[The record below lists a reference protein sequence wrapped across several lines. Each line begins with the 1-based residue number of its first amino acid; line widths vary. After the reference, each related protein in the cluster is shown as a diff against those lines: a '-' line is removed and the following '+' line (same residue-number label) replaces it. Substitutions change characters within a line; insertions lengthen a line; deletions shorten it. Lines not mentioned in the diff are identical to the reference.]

1 MTENFLDAVDRAKQY
16 VSKLAS
22 QKNNYS
28 DNIDIN
34 KIWQLNNTYIVSPV
48 ESGIVIIDQK
58 LAHQRILY
66 ERAVSLLQNPST
78 SFPLSQTLLFPV
90 ELKFSS
96 DDYYNLLDA
105 LPFLNRIGFD
115 LIKNETDSV
124 VLESIPTDMLRGNEA
139 EIISKILK
147 KFMSLIKNNM
157 SKEKAIALSF
167 SSQACIKH
175 GDSLDDNE
183 MVEIVNRLFGTKDPF
198 ICPQGRSS
206 IIQIPINEIKEKFEL
221 DILP

>member
-1 MTENFLDAVDRAKQY
+1 MTEKFIDAVDRAKIY

-28 DNIDIN
+28 NNIDIN
-34 KIWQLNNTYIVSPV
+34 KIWQLNNTYIVSPI

-66 ERAVSLLQNPST
+66 ERAKNLLQNPVANS
-78 SFPLSQTLLFPV
+78 PLSQTLLFPV

-96 DDYYNLLDA
+96 DDYSNLLDM

-115 LIKNETDSV
+115 LIKNETDCV
-124 VLESIPTDMLRGNEA
+124 VLESIPTDMLRGNET

-147 KFMSLIKNNM
+147 NFMSLLKNNA

-198 ICPQGRSS
+198 ICPQGRPS
-206 IIQIPINEIKEKFEL
+206 IVQIPINEIKAKF
-221 DILP
+221 

>member
-1 MTENFLDAVDRAKQY
+1 MTEKFIDAVDRAKIY

-28 DNIDIN
+28 NNIDIN
-34 KIWQLNNTYIVSPV
+34 KIWQLNNTYIVSPI

-66 ERAVSLLQNPST
+66 ERAKNLLQNPVANS
-78 SFPLSQTLLFPV
+78 PLSQTLLFPV

-96 DDYYNLLDA
+96 DDYSALLDV

-115 LIKNETDSV
+115 LIKNETDCV
-124 VLESIPTDMLRGNEA
+124 VLESIPTDMLRGNETA
-139 EIISKILK
+139 IISKILK
-147 KFMSLIKNNM
+147 NFMSLLKNNA
-157 SKEKAIALSF
+157 SKEKALALSF

-198 ICPQGRSS
+198 ICPQGRPS
-206 IIQIPINEIKEKFEL
+206 IVQIPINEIKAKF
-221 DILP
+221 

>member
-1 MTENFLDAVDRAKQY
+1 MTEKFIDAVDRAKIY

-28 DNIDIN
+28 NNIDIN
-34 KIWQLNNTYIVSPV
+34 KIWQLNNTYIVSPI
-48 ESGIVIIDQK
+48 ESAIVIIDQK

-66 ERAVSLLQNPST
+66 ERAKNLLQNPVANS
-78 SFPLSQTLLFPV
+78 PLSQTLLFPV

-96 DDYYNLLDA
+96 DDYSALLDV

-115 LIKNETDSV
+115 LIKNETDCV
-124 VLESIPTDMLRGNEA
+124 VLESIPTDMLRGNETA
-139 EIISKILK
+139 IISKILK
-147 KFMSLIKNNM
+147 NFMSLLKNNA
-157 SKEKAIALSF
+157 SKEKALALSF

-198 ICPQGRSS
+198 ICPQGRPS
-206 IIQIPINEIKEKFEL
+206 IVQIPINEIKAKF
-221 DILP
+221 

>member
-22 QKNNYS
+22 QKNKYS
-28 DNIDIN
+28 DSIDIN

-66 ERAVSLLQNPST
+66 ERAVSLLQNPFS
-78 SFPLSQTLLFPV
+78 SFSLSQTLLFPV

-96 DDYYNLLDA
+96 EDYSNLLDA

-147 KFMSLIKNNM
+147 NFMSLIKNNM

-183 MVEIVNRLFGTKDPF
+183 MVEVVNRLFGTKDPF
-198 ICPQGRSS
+198 I
-206 IIQIPINEIKEKFEL
+206 
-221 DILP
+221 

>member
-1 MTENFLDAVDRAKQY
+1 MNEKFIDAVDRAKLY

-22 QKNNYS
+22 QKNDYS
-28 DNIDIN
+28 DSIDVN
-34 KIWQLNNTYIVSPV
+34 KIWQLNNAYIVSPV
-48 ESGIVIIDQK
+48 KSGIVIIDQK

-66 ERAVSLLQNPST
+66 ERAINMLQNS
-78 SFPLSQTLLFPV
+78 SSSLPLSQTILFPV

-96 DDYYNLLDA
+96 HDYSNLLDA

-139 EIISKILK
+139 KIISKILIN
-147 KFMSLIKNNM
+147 FMSLLKNNM

-167 SSQACIKH
+167 SKHACIKH
-175 GDSLDDNE
+175 GDSLDNNE

-206 IIQIPINEIKEKFEL
+206 IIQISINEIKAKF
-221 DILP
+221 

>member
-66 ERAVSLLQNPST
+66 ERAVILLQNPSS

-96 DDYYNLLDA
+96 EDYSNLLDA

-115 LIKNETDSV
+115 LIKNERV
-124 VLESIPTDMLRGNEA
+124 
-139 EIISKILK
+139 
-147 KFMSLIKNNM
+147 
-157 SKEKAIALSF
+157 
-167 SSQACIKH
+167 
-175 GDSLDDNE
+175 
-183 MVEIVNRLFGTKDPF
+183 
-198 ICPQGRSS
+198 
-206 IIQIPINEIKEKFEL
+206 
-221 DILP
+221 

>member
-1 MTENFLDAVDRAKQY
+1 MNENFLDAVDRAKQY

-66 ERAVSLLQNPST
+66 ERAVSLMQNPSS

-96 DDYYNLLDA
+96 EDYSNLLDA

-139 EIISKILK
+139 EIIGKILK

-206 IIQIPINEIKEKFEL
+206 IIQIPINEIKEKF
-221 DILP
+221 

>member
-1 MTENFLDAVDRAKQY
+1 MNDKFIDAVDRAKLY

-22 QKNNYS
+22 QKNDYS
-28 DNIDIN
+28 NSIDAN
-34 KIWQLNNTYIVSPV
+34 KIWQLNNAYIVSPV
-48 ESGIVIIDQK
+48 KSGIVIIDQK

-66 ERAVSLLQNPST
+66 EKAISMLQNS
-78 SFPLSQTLLFPV
+78 SSNLPLSQTILFPV
-90 ELKFSS
+90 ELKFSF
-96 DDYYNLLDA
+96 DDYSNLLDA

-139 EIISKILK
+139 KIISKILIN
-147 KFMSLIKNNM
+147 FMSLLKNNM

-167 SSQACIKH
+167 SKHACIKH
-175 GDSLDDNE
+175 GDSLDNNE

-206 IIQIPINEIKEKFEL
+206 IIQIPINEIKAKFEL
-221 DILP
+221 GILP

>member
-1 MTENFLDAVDRAKQY
+1 M
-16 VSKLAS
+16 
-22 QKNNYS
+22 
-28 DNIDIN
+28 
-34 KIWQLNNTYIVSPV
+34 
-48 ESGIVIIDQK
+48 
-58 LAHQRILY
+58 
-66 ERAVSLLQNPST
+66 
-78 SFPLSQTLLFPV
+78 
-90 ELKFSS
+90 
-96 DDYYNLLDA
+96 DA

-139 EIISKILK
+139 KIISKILIN
-147 KFMSLIKNNM
+147 FMSLLKNNM

-167 SSQACIKH
+167 SEEACIKH

-206 IIQIPINEIKEKFEL
+206 IIQISIDEIKAKF
-221 DILP
+221 

>member
-1 MTENFLDAVDRAKQY
+1 MTEKFIDAVDRAKIY

-28 DNIDIN
+28 NNIDIN
-34 KIWQLNNTYIVSPV
+34 KIWQLNNTYIVSPI

-66 ERAVSLLQNPST
+66 ERAKNLLQNPVANS
-78 SFPLSQTLLFPV
+78 PLSQTLLFPV

-96 DDYYNLLDA
+96 DDYSALLDV

-115 LIKNETDSV
+115 LIKNETDCV
-124 VLESIPTDMLRGNEA
+124 VLESIPTDMLRGNET

-147 KFMSLIKNNM
+147 NFMSLLKNNA

-198 ICPQGRSS
+198 ICPQGRPS
-206 IIQIPINEIKEKFEL
+206 IVQIPINEIKAKF
-221 DILP
+221 